1 MPSSRKRRRRDQS
14 DDQQSDDQSEDV
26 PIHVDKVCANCGVSP
41 IAGGCYQCV
50 PCTVMTRQPCYVCE
64 GCHGSGAHGDG
75 TASLSKLCA
84 NGWFCDVVG
93 SSCLRPESGTYP
105 LGQQRWR
112 CTTDPRF
119 DSCRKCRKKTEHSL
133 KLATPEDT
141 ERSYAKLYRDRM
153 PSLRREMKKVHK
165 AYVKMQRR
173 ENYGGTYE
181 GGKPLPVLLLLPAP
195 GSELQAW
202 LGALSSL
209 VSTMATRTNGGTCE
223 DVSTWDHRECID
235 AVRGCLLAGAT
246 ADEVRKLIV
255 RRAPDRDFGGEF
267 GREFVSMAMAELDQ
281 APNPISLDHRV
292 CHGHYTSDR
301 QFMACGTKLSGQP
314 RSVTDCSTIRAAKS
328 ARAGSARRCLG
339 AKGLSCSTII
349 PAHEPAWK
357 VRCIRCWGASRRR
370 YIY

>member
-1 MPSSRKRRRRDQS
+1 MASLYQSYCCSRPLGLSFKRGWAPSRRSSRPWRH
-14 DDQQSDDQSEDV
+14 EPMV
-26 PIHVDKVCANCGVSP
+26 AHV
-41 IAGGCYQCV
+41 
-50 PCTVMTRQPCYVCE
+50 R
-64 GCHGSGAHGDG
+64 
-75 TASLSKLCA
+75 
-84 NGWFCDVVG
+84 
-93 SSCLRPESGTYP
+93 
-105 LGQQRWR
+105 
-112 CTTDPRF
+112 
-119 DSCRKCRKKTEHSL
+119 
-133 KLATPEDT
+133 
-141 ERSYAKLYRDRM
+141 
-153 PSLRREMKKVHK
+153 
-165 AYVKMQRR
+165 
-173 ENYGGTYE
+173 
-181 GGKPLPVLLLLPAP
+181 
-195 GSELQAW
+195 
-202 LGALSSL
+202 
-209 VSTMATRTNGGTCE
+209 
-223 DVSTWDHRECID
+223 TWDHRECID